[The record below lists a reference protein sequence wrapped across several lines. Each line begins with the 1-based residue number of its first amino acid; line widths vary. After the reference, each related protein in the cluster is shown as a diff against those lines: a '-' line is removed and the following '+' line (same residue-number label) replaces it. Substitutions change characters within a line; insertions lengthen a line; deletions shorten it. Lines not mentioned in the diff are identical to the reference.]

1 MVLAWRVADRKGPSV
16 GPPPNLSSFP
26 GGEPFEPLR
35 ASTTADVEGTV
46 VDGEPQPFTVGPGY
60 LNLEGHPS
68 TVRAQARPGA
78 VRTML
83 STGSSQPAPSAALPP
98 PAAPERV
105 RGAEKIASGGMGVV
119 ESAFDNVLLRRV
131 ARKTMHQ
138 GAEHDPELTAR
149 FIEEAQITAQ
159 LDHPNIVPVH
169 DLALNV
175 AEGKVFFTMKLVD
188 GETLSAVFRR
198 LHERPFSGL
207 ELERVLRVF
216 LKVCDAVSFAH
227 SRGVVHRDLKPDNIM
242 VGSHGQVY
250 VMDWGVALLQRDRV
264 APVDTDPPIS
274 VARGGGGEEAGTLVG
289 TVQYMAPEQALG
301 SISAQGPL
309 TDVYGLGAI
318 LYALLTGVGP
328 NFAPT
333 VTEVLQL
340 ARSGPV
346 PPPETRAAWPTLP
359 PGLCRIAMKALS
371 AERGQRHPSVE
382 ALRQDVE
389 SFLRGGGW
397 FQVRTFA
404 PGAVVV
410 EEGAEADAAFLVTS
424 GRCEVYRSVE
434 GQKSIVRTLGP
445 GEIFGEMGLLTRA
458 PRTATV
464 AALDEVSVT
473 VITPEALE
481 HELSHSGWLQVLVR
495 ALAVRFR
502 ELDQHQH
509 SSSGVGSSRSRGG

>member
-1 MVLAWRVADRKGPSV
+1 MMLAWRVPDRKGPSV
-16 GPPPNLSSFP
+16 GPPPDPSNVPLAGVCEPGSHVSSP
-26 GGEPFEPLR
+26 TD
-35 ASTTADVEGTV
+35 AEGTV
-46 VDGEPQPFTVGPGY
+46 VDGEQVPFTIGPGY

-68 TVRAQARPGA
+68 TVRAQARGA
-78 VRTML
+78 VAGTML
-83 STGSSQPAPSAALPP
+83 STGQSQPPLRPAVVPA
-98 PAAPERV
+98 PAAADRLQ
-105 RGAEKIASGGMGVV
+105 GAEKIASGGMGVV
-119 ESAFDNVLLRRV
+119 ESAFDHVLLRRV
-131 ARKTMHQ
+131 ARKTMHRS
-138 GAEHDPELTAR
+138 ADHDPELTAR

-169 DLALNV
+169 DLAANV
-175 AEGKVFFTMKLVD
+175 SEGRVFFTMKLVD
-188 GETLSAVFRR
+188 GETLSQVFRR

-227 SRGVVHRDLKPDNIM
+227 SRGVVHRDLKPDNVM

-250 VMDWGVALLQRDRV
+250 VMDWGVALLLGEQART
-264 APVDTDPPIS
+264 TDAEPPIS
-274 VARGGGGEEAGTLVG
+274 VARSAGAEEAGTLVG

-301 SISAQGPL
+301 LMVSQGPL

-318 LYALLTGVGP
+318 LYALLCGVGP
-328 NFAPT
+328 NFAPN
-333 VTEVLQL
+333 VQEALRL

-346 PPPETRAAWPTLP
+346 PEPETRPAWPALP
-359 PGLCRIAMKALS
+359 PGLCRIAMKAL
-371 AERGQRHPSVE
+371 AHEPAQRHQSVE

-397 FQVRTFA
+397 FQVRSFA
-404 PGAVVV
+404 AGSLIV
-410 EEGAEADAAFLVTS
+410 EEGAQADAAFLVTS
-424 GRCEVYRSVE
+424 GNCEVYRWVDAE
-434 GQKSIVRTLGP
+434 KHLVRKLGP

-464 AALDEVSVT
+464 AALDDVT
-473 VITPEALE
+473 VMVITPEALD

-502 ELDQHQH
+502 ELDQLLHP
-509 SSSGVGSSRSRGG
+509 GGGSPG